1 MKTDNMEVYP
11 YTTTDGRDMVVVLMS
26 QEAFIDVLNSLRS
39 APGVAVNVGYA
50 VGDPAHGAEEVS
62 Q

>member
-1 MKTDNMEVYP
+1 MKTDNIEAYP
-11 YTTTDGRDMVVVLMS
+11 YTTTDGHDMVVLLMS
-26 QEAFIDVLNSLRS
+26 QETFADVLSSLRS